1 MHAILNESCTLL
13 RLAIIVSFSVKCTG
27 FLSVGDW
34 NLETPLLPDV
44 ACMMAV
50 GYWDNSIFIL
60 GGSSPHQYNFVEY
73 DISKDTMSRRSSLS
87 LSVHGYGQ
95 FYTQIHNELFMIH
108 KDGDSLLVMDL
119 SSSQKTLQTNWN
131 SVVILTTVSNYGCLA
146 STDEHLFVAAGWDNP
161 NYLNELQILTIA
173 TLSWQ
178 SNVPPMDIPRR
189 GCACTVHETS
199 AFLFVIG
206 GYNGASKEL
215 KSIEKISINNI
226 ANIHNEEW
234 KSVKNLTY
242 GVDMPRSIAYSEYV
256 LVVGGRRANNVF
268 AAELHIIDTT
278 TDSVSVSDST
288 MHYGA
293 SNFGVILVDNV
304 IYKFGGINTLTPSPI
319 TDGWLNQWETCQLTS
334 SIPSN
339 DPSIA
344 PSNNP
349 TDDPTDDPT
358 NAPTVNPTDDPS
370 IAPSNNPTNDPTNN
384 PTNTPT

>member
-1 MHAILNESCTLL
+1 
-13 RLAIIVSFSVKCTG
+13 
-27 FLSVGDW
+27 
-34 NLETPLLPDV
+34 
-44 ACMMAV
+44 
-50 GYWDNSIFIL
+50 
-60 GGSSPHQYNFVEY
+60 
-73 DISKDTMSRRSSLS
+73 
-87 LSVHGYGQ
+87 
-95 FYTQIHNELFMIH
+95 
-108 KDGDSLLVMDL
+108 
-119 SSSQKTLQTNWN
+119 
-131 SVVILTTVSNYGCLA
+131 
-146 STDEHLFVAAGWDNP
+146 
-161 NYLNELQILTIA
+161 
-173 TLSWQ
+173 
-178 SNVPPMDIPRR
+178 
-189 GCACTVHETS
+189 
-199 AFLFVIG
+199 
-206 GYNGASKEL
+206 
-215 KSIEKISINNI
+215 
-226 ANIHNEEW
+226 
-234 KSVKNLTY
+234 
-242 GVDMPRSIAYSEYV
+242 MPRSIAYSEYV

-319 TDGWLNQWETCQLTS
+319 TDGWLDQWETCQLTS

-384 PTNTPT
+384 PTNNPTDNPTNNPTNNPTDDPTNNPSIEPTDNPTQEPTLNPVKALSTSHITRHPSTREPSEPPRRMFRERGVDGFSTTQMRTTFKTLRAKK